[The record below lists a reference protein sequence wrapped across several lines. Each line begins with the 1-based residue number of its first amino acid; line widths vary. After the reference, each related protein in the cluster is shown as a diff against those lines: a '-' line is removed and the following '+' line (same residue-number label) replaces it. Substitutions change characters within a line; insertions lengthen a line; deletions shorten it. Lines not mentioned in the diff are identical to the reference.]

1 MKSEVVSPDYEITN
15 EDLCD
20 ACRAQAYV
28 YAQFESGELL
38 FCLHH
43 WQENKIKIEETALTI
58 VNESERLLAK

>member
-15 EDLCD
+15 QDLCD
-20 ACRAQAYV
+20 ACPAQAYV

-43 WQENKIKIEETALTI
+43 WQEHKVKIEETALTI
-58 VNESERLLAK
+58 INEVERLLAK

>member
-1 MKSEVVSPDYEITN
+1 MKSVLVSPDYEITN

-20 ACRAQAYV
+20 ACQAQAYV

-43 WQENKIKIEETALTI
+43 WQEHKIKIEETALTI